1 MDKFVIKL
9 REMFSDTGKSRMKD
23 VEKILIEQTPKD
35 TNPRK
40 TTVANNG
47 PCDTVEEN
55 LKRIESN
62 RNMYD

>member
-1 MDKFVIKL
+1 
-9 REMFSDTGKSRMKD
+9 MKD